1 MSKLSPCQVKL
12 GCVIIIL
19 MLDPRNI
26 IRTNKR
32 TLSLMVNANGELI
45 VKAPYNYPDHKIFAF
60 IKEKEDWII
69 KKQNAIRSNSYI
81 NPNVVNYTVFLFL
94 GKELTPLIANDVKE
108 ILISDNKLLIPT
120 RIPNDKILG
129 KIEKWYRKVA
139 AEVLVER
146 VQYWAQKLR
155 LRPNEITTNNNKT
168 RWGVCDNHANIAIN
182 WRAIFLPP
190 NLLDYIVVHELCHLL
205 EFNHTQA
212 FWNVVGNVIPDYQ
225 ILRKHLKCLNY
236 LILLFRKE

>member
-1 MSKLSPCQVKL
+1 MSKLSPCQVKV
-12 GCVIIIL
+12 GCVIIFL

-32 TLSLMVNANGELI
+32 TLSLLVNAKGELI
-45 VKAPYNYPDHKIFAF
+45 VRAPYNYPESKIFAF

-81 NPNVVNYTVFLFL
+81 NPNVVNYTLFLFL
-94 GKELTPLIANDVKE
+94 GKELTPLISSDVKE
-108 ILISDNKLLIPT
+108 IMISDNKLLIPAKF
-120 RIPNDKILG
+120 PSEKILG

-139 AEVLVER
+139 SEVLVER
-146 VQYWAQKLR
+146 VHYMAQKLR
-155 LRPNEITTNNNKT
+155 LRPNEVTTNNNKT
-168 RWGVCDNHANIAIN
+168 RWGVCDSHNNIAIN

-205 EFNHTQA
+205 EFNHTPA
-212 FWNVVGNVIPDYQ
+212 FWSVVGNVIPDYQ
-225 ILRKHLKCLNY
+225 IIRKHLKCLNY

>member
-1 MSKLSPCQVKL
+1 
-12 GCVIIIL
+12 

-26 IRTNKR
+26 IRTDKR
-32 TLSLMVNANGELI
+32 TLSIMINAKGELI
-45 VKAPYNYPDHKIFAF
+45 VRAPYNYPDHKIFEF
-60 IKEKEDWII
+60 IKQKEDWII

-81 NPNVVNYTVFLFL
+81 NHNVVNYTNFLFL
-94 GKELTPLIANDVKE
+94 GKELTPLISNDVKE
-108 ILISDNKLLIPT
+108 IMINDNKLLIPAK
-120 RIPNDKILG
+120 INSDKILG

-139 AEVLVER
+139 EEVLVER
-146 VQYWAQKLR
+146 VNYMANQLR
-155 LRPNEITTNNNKT
+155 LRPADVKTNNNKT
-168 RWGVCDNHANIAIN
+168 RWGVCDSRGNIAIN

-205 EFNHTQA
+205 EFNHTPA
-212 FWNVVGNVIPDYQ
+212 FWSVVAKIIPDYQ

>member
-1 MSKLSPCQVKL
+1 
-12 GCVIIIL
+12 

-32 TLSLMVNANGELI
+32 TLSLMINAKGELI
-45 VKAPYNYPDHKIFAF
+45 VHAPYHYPENKIFAF

-81 NPNVVNYTVFLFL
+81 NPNVINYTIFLFL
-94 GKELTPLIANDVKE
+94 GKELTPLIAKDVKE
-108 ILISDNKLLIPT
+108 IMISDNKLLIPAKF
-120 RIPNDKILG
+120 PSDKILS
-129 KIEKWYRKVA
+129 KVEKWYRKVA
-139 AEVLVER
+139 SDVLVER
-146 VQYWAQKLR
+146 VRYMAERLK

-168 RWGVCDNHANIAIN
+168 RWGVCDSHGNIAIN

-205 EFNHTQA
+205 EFNHTPA
-212 FWNVVGNVIPDYQ
+212 FWQVVGNVLPDYQ
-225 ILRKHLKCLNY
+225 MLRKHLKCLNY